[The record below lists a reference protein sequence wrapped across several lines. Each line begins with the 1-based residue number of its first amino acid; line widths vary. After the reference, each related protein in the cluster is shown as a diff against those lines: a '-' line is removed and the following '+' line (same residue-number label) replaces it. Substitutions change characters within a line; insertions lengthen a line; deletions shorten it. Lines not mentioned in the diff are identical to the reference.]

1 MITADL
7 IIRDCSQLITCSGAV
22 PKRKLSLQTVGAM
35 DNASIASRDGTIV
48 FIGSREELEHH
59 VQPETGC
66 MTIEAGG
73 LTALPGLVDS
83 HTHLPFAGSRENEF
97 KLRIEGATYL
107 ELAEMGMGIQSTVDQ
122 TRKAS
127 RRELVNLCLKR
138 LDSMLLHGTTTV
150 EAKSGYGLN
159 LADEI
164 KQLQALK
171 EADRI
176 HPAEIIPT
184 FMGAHEVPREYKNRK
199 DMYIDL
205 LIETMIPEIRASGLA
220 EFFDVFCEEGVYS
233 IEETRRLIRAAKKSG
248 FEIKI
253 HADEFASLGGAQLAA
268 EEGAVSA
275 EHLIAVSPDG
285 IKIMSESNTA
295 AVLLPGVPF
304 FLMQKKKA
312 PARAFIDAGAI
323 PVLATDFNPG
333 SSMTE
338 SLFFILQLGVFTM
351 DMGLEEVLNA
361 GTANAAFA
369 VNRHSRVGSLEPGKQ
384 MDVILCDAPNYA
396 YLFYHFGVNPVK
408 HVIKNGKLVV
418 KNRRLVYP
426 GNQTA

>member
-7 IIRDCSQLITCSGAV
+7 IIRDCRQLVTCSGAI
-22 PKRKLSLQTVGAM
+22 PKRNTALQAVGERE
-35 DNASIASRDGTIV
+35 NASIASRSGTIV
-48 FIGSREELEHH
+48 FIGDEEELDQN
-59 VQPETGC
+59 VQPEPGC
-66 MTIEAGG
+66 VTIDARG

-97 KLRIEGATYL
+97 KLRIEGAAYL
-107 ELAEMGMGIQSTVDQ
+107 ELAEMGMGIQSTVDE

-127 RRELVNLCLKR
+127 RSELTELCLQR
-138 LDSMLLHGTTTV
+138 MDSMLLHGTTTV

-159 LADEI
+159 LDDEI
-164 KQLQALK
+164 KQLEALK
-171 EADRI
+171 EADRN
-176 HPAEIIPT
+176 HPVEIIPT
-184 FMGAHEVPREYKNRK
+184 FMGAHEVPREFKNRK
-199 DMYIDL
+199 DAYIDL
-205 LIETMIPEIRASGLA
+205 LIKTMIPEIKTAGLA
-220 EFFDVFCEEGVYS
+220 EFFDVFCEKGVYS
-233 IEETRRLIRAAKKSG
+233 VEETRRMVRAAKEAG
-248 FEIKI
+248 FKIKI

-275 EHLIAVSPDG
+275 EHLIAASQDG
-285 IKIMSESNTA
+285 IKKLAESNTA

-304 FLMQKKKA
+304 FLMQEKRA

-351 DMGLEEVLNA
+351 HMRLEETLNA
-361 GTANAAFA
+361 GTANAAYA
-369 VNRHSRVGSLEPGKQ
+369 VDRHDRVGSLEPGKQ

-396 YLFYHFGVNPVK
+396 GLFYHFGVNPVR
-408 HVIKNGKLVV
+408 HVIKNGKPAV
-418 KNRRLVYP
+418 KDGQLI
-426 GNQTA
+426 